1 MSTSRLN
8 RSGPLT
14 IKRSTLNTS
23 GSSIISILEKVGVS
37 STSDVSI
44 SASLSTLNTYS
55 GNSLLD
61 SSNDNKIGIGLASKG
76 SDTQIKF
83 SNFYGANYISG
94 SIKEVGTNNGVWRFS
109 VYPDSV
115 VYNSNYFTEQTSS
128 RAYRY
133 TVYSKPTDLSS
144 GFTKDFSYV
153 KTDVSDEYISSFL
166 DSRIYNAVVKDA
178 VSNAYTS
185 SYFTGS
191 CAGSSYVVTGITDIF
206 QSLNQENFKAC
217 INLVNLQVDQSSIGF
232 LRQTDL
238 RNILGILP
246 TLIDTP
252 STYTLSNKS
261 RTQEVPWQ
269 GGGKRTYT
277 FQGFIAKLSDGGR
290 YFSGLCTATGGSGV
304 NPFSYSIDECKTS
317 IENSQLTI
325 YALSSA
331 TGVSCTAGTNY
342 SLSNFAVSPSCDTP
356 AQPTSTPTSVLDLRL
371 TGSVLFSNSSNNPDA
386 MLITPNNDWVDLN
399 NNRNLLLGDALLR
412 PTFEQTS
419 YTLQPGESVR
429 VGFGFGVN
437 LYNST
442 LQSSS
447 INAMGT
453 FTAKFPPTPPHTQE
467 YTGYIHANM
476 DKHTCLSER
485 PNSGILPT

>member
-1 MSTSRLN
+1 MSINRLN

-14 IKRSTLNTS
+14 IKSSTLNTS
-23 GSSIISILEKVGVS
+23 GSSIISILEQIGVS
-37 STSDVSI
+37 STSDVSL

-55 GNSLLD
+55 GNSLSD

-76 SDTQIKF
+76 NDNQIKF

-144 GFTKDFSYV
+144 DFKKDFSYV

-191 CAGSSYVVTGITDIF
+191 CAGSSYVVTSGTSF
-206 QSLNQENFKAC
+206 QSLNQENFTAC
-217 INLVNLQVDQSSIGF
+217 ITLVTNEVNNSSIGPV
-232 LRQTDL
+232 RQSDL

-252 STYTLSNKS
+252 LTYTLSNKN
-261 RTQEVPWQ
+261 RTHSMSWT
-269 GGGKRTYT
+269 GGGTRTYT
-277 FQGFIAKLSDGGR
+277 FQGFIAKLSEGGR

-317 IENSQLTI
+317 IGNSQLTI

-371 TGSVLFSNSSNNPDA
+371 TGSVLFSNSSNNPDD

-453 FTAKFPPTPPHTQE
+453 FTAKFPSTPPHTQE

-485 PNSGILPT
+485 PNSGILPN